1 MCEIYVYRVAEFFC
15 YVALLSFS
23 TDPSTVEQFPCGE
36 LSLAIGRLNRFEVF
50 RVLEPPSYRW
60 DDVSEDYLLL
70 APILSDEPGFFFW
83 FRNVGKDSRA
93 SFRNRLS
100 RTLLPWRS
108 RFPSDPWIDLLQ
120 YR

>member
-36 LSLAIGRLNRFEVF
+36 LSLANGRLNRFEVF
-50 RVLEPPSYRW
+50 RVLEPPSCRR

-70 APILSDEPGFFFW
+70 STILLIEPNFFFW
-83 FRNVGKDSRA
+83 IWNVGKDSRA
-93 SFRNRLS
+93 S
-100 RTLLPWRS
+100 
-108 RFPSDPWIDLLQ
+108 
-120 YR
+120 